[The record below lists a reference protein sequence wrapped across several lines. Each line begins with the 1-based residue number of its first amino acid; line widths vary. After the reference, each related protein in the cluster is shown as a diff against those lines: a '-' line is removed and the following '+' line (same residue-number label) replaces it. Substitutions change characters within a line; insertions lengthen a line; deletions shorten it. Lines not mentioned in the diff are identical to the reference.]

1 MCGIYGMVS
10 PSGSPLVCPQ
20 ALDAMGPLLRHRGPD
35 AHGAVRCTHGSIG
48 AERLRVID
56 PSTAGDQPFI
66 DPAGQVWLV
75 LNGAIYNAQEIRRRY
90 RDYPF
95 RSASDAESLM
105 PLYLDRGRTGFAEV
119 DGMFALAIYDL
130 RTRRLLLVRDRS
142 GEKPLFYSHVGDE
155 IWFASEIQALLD
167 PAKRRRK
174 LDHYALRDFIT
185 FGYVRE
191 PRTMF
196 ANISRVESGTAMQFG
211 HDGIQIE
218 RYWNPD
224 VIETQENPSSDAVQQ
239 LDQLIREAVSKQLTA
254 DVPLGVFTSGGVDS
268 SLLAAV
274 AAHTAGADKIC
285 TLSVGFEDRP
295 FDESVPARR
304 LSNLLGTRHVE
315 IIASDDT
322 LLDALRTVT
331 SEMAE
336 PISDPAVLPT
346 LLLANEAKK
355 HVTVVLSGEGA
366 DELFGGYPT
375 YLGHLMA
382 PRYQHLPRLVR
393 MTIDQLAAWIPPSPQ
408 RKVSTTHLFKRF
420 ISAAQLPLAERHIQ
434 WFGSRLHPRELLID
448 SCETEHWTNDF
459 PPTGEPLR
467 RAMLFD
473 YRTYLRDDLLPKVD
487 RATML
492 RSVEAR
498 SPYLDEAVIRFA
510 LALHPSLKVR
520 NMTTKWLLKQVA
532 LAWLP
537 RSIVNR
543 RKRGLSVPVSRWI
556 NGGLRAEVDRL
567 LDRERIA
574 GRGLLD
580 AGLIHQLLSQHR
592 LGAADHGR
600 ALWTIII
607 LEYWFQHWFV
617 EA

>member
-1 MCGIYGMVS
+1 MVS
-10 PSGSPLVCPQ
+10 PSGSPLGCPQ
-20 ALDAMGPLLRHRGPD
+20 VLDTMGALLRHRGPD
-35 AHGAVRCTHGSIG
+35 AHGVVQCIHGSIG

-66 DPAGQVWLV
+66 DPAEQVWLV

-105 PLYLDRGRTGFAEV
+105 PLYLDRGCTGFADV

-130 RTRRLLLVRDRS
+130 RTRKLLLARDRS

-155 IWFASEIQALLD
+155 IWFASEMQALLK
-167 PAKRRRK
+167 PVKQQRE

-196 ANISRVESGTAMQFG
+196 ADISKVESGTAMQFCR
-211 HDGIQIE
+211 DGVQTQ

-224 VIETQENPSSDAVQQ
+224 VIETQVNSPHDAVQQ
-239 LDQLIREAVSKQLTA
+239 LDHLIREAVAKQLTA
-254 DVPLGVFTSGGVDS
+254 DVPIGVLTSGGVDS

-285 TLSVGFEDRP
+285 TLSVGFDDRP
-295 FDESVPARR
+295 FDESVYARQ
-304 LSNLLGTRHVE
+304 LSTLLGTRHVE
-315 IIASDDT
+315 ISASDEM

-331 SEMAE
+331 TEMAE

-382 PRYQHLPRLVR
+382 PHYQHLPKLMRT
-393 MTIDQLAAWIPPSPQ
+393 TIDQFAAWIPPSPQ
-408 RKVSTTHLFKRF
+408 RKVSTSHLFKRF
-420 ISAAQLPLAERHIQ
+420 VSAARLPLAERHIQ

-448 SCETEHWTNDF
+448 NSELEVWTNDF
-459 PPTGEPLR
+459 PSTGDPLR

-510 LALHPSLKVR
+510 LALQPSLKVR
-520 NMTTKWLLKQVA
+520 SMTTKWLLKQVA
-532 LAWLP
+532 RKWLP

-543 RKRGLSVPVSRWI
+543 RKRGLSVPVSQWI
-556 NGGLRAEVDRL
+556 NSGLREEVDRL

-574 GRGLLD
+574 DRGLLD

-592 LGAADHGR
+592 RGSADHGR

-607 LEYWFQHWFV
+607 LEYWFQHWFA